1 MSSKKKGGIVMKSL
15 FNVSNFIDAK
25 AVLEEVE
32 TEEML
37 YRVNQMIAEG
47 EQLKAE
53 LEEKL
58 KNGRI
63 CGEGDKGVPDGF

>member
-1 MSSKKKGGIVMKSL
+1 MKSL

-37 YRVNQMIAEG
+37 YRVNQMLAEG
-47 EQLKAE
+47 EELKAE

-58 KNGRI
+58 NKGRL
-63 CGEGDKGVPDGF
+63 CEMDDKGLPD